1 MFGGGSEPT
10 PDPFLAGNKKAG
22 HESSDLPWSLWG
34 SSSPRR
40 EPDPG
45 RIGHGARQSQARR
58 DGQSAMMGGPLEAR
72 QKEREQRVYRERVL
86 VRVYDLGKTVVTKG
100 LNRAAKSMGAFHSG
114 VEIYGR
120 EWSFGMTFDEWSTGI
135 TWNPPGENPDH
146 TYLETLSMGYTS
158 KSPTEVWQ
166 LIEEMKAQW
175 RGHTYHLLTRNCH
188 HFSDAFCQKLGVAR
202 IPPWLN
208 DLAGTGAATVEFL
221 DTADSGYDGGE
232 AISDFFSSMKR
243 GLYNALSWESSDT
256 KRSEPLPQPKAYR
269 EEEWAA
275 QSPQRPEPRHDPFLV
290 LRR

>member
-1 MFGGGSEPT
+1 MFGGGSEPQ
-10 PDPFLAGNKKAG
+10 PDPFLSGGKQAGRD
-22 HESSDLPWSLWG
+22 SSDLPWSLWG
-34 SSSPRR
+34 GGSPRHEDAHPKSR
-40 EPDPG
+40 Q
-45 RIGHGARQSQARR
+45 GARQAEVLSRK
-58 DGQSAMMGGPLEAR
+58 GGGGSEAEP
-72 QKEREQRVYRERVL
+72 KKREQRVYRERVL

-100 LNRAAKSMGAFHSG
+100 LNRMTKSMGAFHSG

-135 TWNPPGENPDH
+135 TWNDPGENPDH

-243 GLYNALSWESSDT
+243 GLYSALSWESSDA
-256 KRSEPLPQPKAYR
+256 KGPEPLPQPKGYPQD
-269 EEEWAA
+269 EWNG
-275 QSPQRPEPRHDPFLV
+275 PQRSEPRHDPFSV